1 MNTSELAELLHL
13 PDLDADLARVEQG
26 LESALTDGHQNPYLV
41 EPGLRVVRGGG
52 KRLRPVLT
60 IAAAASFGGGFDDDV
75 QAGAVACELV
85 HAGSLVHDDIMDDA
99 DERRGTPTVNSVEG
113 DNHAILVG
121 DFLLA
126 RAGELAAGVSKE
138 VAGTLASTIAALG
151 DGQSREVVDLYDT
164 ERTVESFLTSISGK
178 TAALMRS
185 SARIGALCG
194 RLPEDAVAALSEFGQ
209 AFGMAFQIIDDV
221 LDIVSSAE
229 LMGKPVGND
238 IREGVYTLPVLLA
251 LRQDGGERIRGLLA
265 AKPADPDAV
274 AEVQRWVRADGAID
288 ATLDEARRY
297 NEEAAKALEPLPQNP
312 VVEGLAGLPEAYLRW
327 ALDTKVAHPVSRK

>member
-1 MNTSELAELLHL
+1 MNTTDLGTLLHL
-13 PDLDADLARVEQG
+13 PDLDADLARVEHG
-26 LESALTDGHQNPYLV
+26 LEAALTDGPDNPYLV
-41 EPGLRVVRGGG
+41 SPGLRVVRGGG

-60 IAAAASFGGGFDDDV
+60 IAAAACYEHPLDDDV
-75 QAGAVACELV
+75 LAGAVACELV

-99 DERRGTPTVNSVEG
+99 HERRGTPTVNSVEG

-121 DFLLA
+121 DYLLA

-138 VAGTLASTIAALG
+138 VAGTLASTIAALC
-151 DGQSREVVDLYDT
+151 DGQSREVADLFDAD
-164 ERTVESFLTSISGK
+164 RTVESFLTSISGK

-185 SARIGALCG
+185 SARIGALCA
-194 RLPEDAVAALSEFGQ
+194 RLPDEAVAALSDFGQ

-221 LDIVSSAE
+221 LDIVSSTE

-251 LRQDGGERIRGLLA
+251 LQQDGGERLRALLA
-265 AKPADPDAV
+265 ARPAEPDAV
-274 AEVQRWVRADGAID
+274 AEVQRWVRSDGAID

-297 NEEAAKALEPLPQNP
+297 NEEAAKALAGLPQGP
-312 VVEGLAGLPEAYLRW
+312 VVEGLAGLPDAYLQW
-327 ALDTKVAHPVSRK
+327 VLDTKVAH